1 MGKPLVKAA
10 QSWLSGSV
18 TGTPIRRPNSPLVRT
33 SLSDRKGAAPR
44 RPPPWPLP
52 NTRLSCDNHLPEGDT
67 GRRSHCYRRA
77 FLDKETDRQLLKRHP
92 YRSLKPFFRN
102 QRRRHLVHSGTS
114 CGLVRST
121 LKPAWRP
128 LMTPWARH
136 CSLTTGNTAQTQP
149 DVKRLLVTTTPPPV
163 SAPCRKKPS
172 PNPVELQLQLQL
184 TERQAA
190 PGCASSA
197 LQSVGNPN
205 AREQTTGFPGK
216 NTYTSRKRM
225 AVGTVQI
232 FKRDLNALSTNH
244 KWNTFGF

>member
-67 GRRSHCYRRA
+67 GRRSHCYRRV

-128 LMTPWARH
+128 LMTLWARH

-149 DVKRLLVTTTPPPV
+149 DVKRLLVTTTPPAV

-172 PNPVELQLQLQL
+172 LNPVELQLQLQL

-190 PGCASSA
+190 LAVQAAPCRAWGILMLENKLPGFLKKHIHFKEKHGS
-197 LQSVGNPN
+197 GN
-205 AREQTTGFPGK
+205 
-216 NTYTSRKRM
+216 
-225 AVGTVQI
+225 
-232 FKRDLNALSTNH
+232 STD
-244 KWNTFGF
+244 F